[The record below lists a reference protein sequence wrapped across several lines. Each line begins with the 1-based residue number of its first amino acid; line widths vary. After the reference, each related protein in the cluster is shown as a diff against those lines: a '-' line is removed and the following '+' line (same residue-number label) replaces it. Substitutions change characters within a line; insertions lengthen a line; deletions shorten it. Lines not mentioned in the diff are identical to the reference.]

1 MTVRFSVARIDEASP
16 LGFSAGWA
24 VIRHEAGEPS
34 KFVSR
39 IFFRAEDAEEHAQRL
54 MMMEATREAKRRHN

>member
-1 MTVRFSVARIDEASP
+1 MIIRFSVARIDEASP

-24 VIRHEAGEPS
+24 VIRQEAGEPT

-54 MMMEATREAKRRHN
+54 MMMEATRSAKGH

>member
-1 MTVRFSVARIDEASP
+1 MTVRYSVARIDEASP

-24 VIRHEAGEPS
+24 VIRHEVGEPS

-54 MMMEATREAKRRHN
+54 MMMEAAKLAKRS

>member
-24 VIRHEAGEPS
+24 VIRHETGEPS

-54 MMMEATREAKRRHN
+54 MMMETVKAVKRS